1 MGYKFMRR
9 ILGFCVVI
17 VLSCFAFSE
26 SCFAWSG
33 DKYNDCINGSGG
45 RGDIDSVRWA
55 CSHATDS
62 TNACSLW
69 IGSSTSASVV
79 VSSYN
84 PSGDNIVNVQFWGM
98 CTHFPNAAVNITID
112 EGEGS
117 SSSITNPAP
126 FVRGKWPSPTSTTT
140 TLNVDE
146 FIKGLTPTTDAS
158 GNLVYSKSVD
168 VWRCHNLNGVSEPF
182 VSNGSCSNQ
191 DVPVRVIISN
201 QRYTQSYVSVQKL
214 GSDVVDQISTGNPS
228 NSGIVQLSNNEQPG
242 YISNQAGVTDTYM
255 VGDKVTVTF
264 AHSIFSSS
272 ETNNASYTISRTR
285 YGVDSSPSISSGSSS
300 EIVNLNSKSSQTYNL
315 YTNSGYPTTQ
325 TFERSYLVELNNV
338 GLFSVCENVAFG
350 SSGTGACVE
359 LNVLPPT
366 VNEYRA
372 DSNVAIRE
380 ASVISG
386 DYESTGITVSDMDR
400 VRAVVDITAG
410 EERYIVFSHNAY
422 SEMRA
427 YNETWGI
434 DRDSGANRLS
444 ASGSGYTI
452 TDRRYCGASS
462 NINFLSGEGY
472 LIGEPRDCHDDEN
485 VVGDGLGHG
494 LYLARDIYRIRFNTV
509 GTYDFCETFSISGVN
524 KTRVCARVVVRPTI
538 GGDCGAWTPSK
549 YLSSNEWAGYTLTVS
564 KVKNNSVS
572 AYNDWGDMVFAKPG
586 DKIDWIHCYY
596 PGAQRVADTKATPNN
611 YDPNHNMGLSDGS
624 IVGLNNHLM
633 KQYSDWT
640 NKYTITTSSNF
651 RTRKV
656 TTSSGVTETFD
667 KGDSA
672 VKTFEDFYNNAGGYE
687 VVNTLTA
694 ETLVEK
700 IESGKPAV
708 ARVTNNGLH
717 TWRCNPEDCSYDVIV
732 SDGHGGTTTVHV
744 PRTCYTGTC
753 KHDDD
758 FFMNNVSSWGTT
770 SSHADV
776 KIPYNFENTVSIE
789 LSNST
794 SVVYAGETARVSS
807 VDVQVGTRNN
817 VTLSGTYATRVDDA
831 QVKVIGYVSDS
842 SNGGTIPAGGR
853 VSDTG
858 ENICSVSGLSHDG
871 YCDELDFD
879 TRDLNSG
886 GSVNGSTDSIGSLQ
900 HGRYNVYDVN
910 IGKYFCVVA
919 AVYPYTVAND
929 TVMSA
934 SGYRD
939 WYVSEPSCKQIA
951 KKPIFQVLGGGVYSA
966 GNIRTIAGVKNHL
979 SGIYGYEPINRNHV
993 TAFNSWAEQGVVSK
1007 GAASNFAS
1015 GAATGL
1021 NQWYYGSFEGAFPS
1035 YCNNRVPLS
1044 FANSPCGVATGN
1056 TTGNLGS
1063 ISSSSTLNV
1072 SNRRSLVDYWTSKIP
1087 GELESID
1094 SNSATIGDGGDYH
1107 VVGGAVDIGTGTIL
1121 RYTYK
1126 NGNLDLDSA
1135 VVPNQVTHIVKA
1147 EGDINI
1153 KGDISYDKGV
1163 GMALSSY
1170 IPKVI
1175 IYAGGNIDIDC
1186 EVGTIDAIL
1195 IAEGKV
1201 DTCANFSASTEDK
1214 QLVINGV
1221 VIADQ
1226 IDFNRVYGAGVGA
1239 SSGVPAEIINYDI
1252 SALLWGRYV
1261 AGSSQ
1266 SNKLT
1271 MTYQHE
1277 LAPRL

>member
-1 MGYKFMRR
+1 MRR
-9 ILGFCVVI
+9 ILVFCVAI
-17 VLSCFAFSE
+17 ALSCFAFSA
-26 SCFAWSG
+26 SCSAWSG
-33 DKYNDCINGSGG
+33 SRYNSCINSSGG

-55 CSHATDS
+55 CEHATDS
-62 TNACSLW
+62 VNACSLW

-98 CTHFPNAAVNITID
+98 CTSSPNMAGNITTD
-112 EGEGS
+112 NDNN
-117 SSSITNPAP
+117 SITNPGP
-126 FVRGKWPSPTSTTT
+126 FIRGTWASPTYTTAS
-140 TLNVDE
+140 LNVDM
-146 FIKGLTPTTDAS
+146 FIAGLTPTIDAG
-158 GNLVYSKSVD
+158 GNFVYSKTID
-168 VWRCHNLNGVSEPF
+168 VGRCHNANGTSLPF
-182 VSNGSCSNQ
+182 VSNNSCSHQ
-191 DVPVRVIISN
+191 GVPVGVVVN
-201 QRYTQSYVSVQKL
+201 KQDYTQSYVSVQKF
-214 GSDVVDQISTGNPS
+214 GSDVVDQISTGRPS
-228 NSGIVQLSNNEQPG
+228 NSGTAQLSNNEQPG

-264 AHSIFSSS
+264 AHSVFSSS
-272 ETNNASYTISRTR
+272 ETNNAGYTISRAR

-300 EIVNLNSKSSQTYNL
+300 ETVNLNNKSSQTYNL

-338 GLFSVCENVAFG
+338 GLFSVCENVTFG

-359 LNVLPPT
+359 LNVLPLAI
-366 VNEYRA
+366 NEYRA

-380 ASVISG
+380 SSVISG

-410 EERYIVFSHNAY
+410 EERNIVFSHNAY

-427 YNETWGI
+427 YNETWGL

-444 ASGSGYTI
+444 ANGAGYTI
-452 TDRRYCGASS
+452 TDRRYCGAGG

-472 LIGEPRDCHDDEN
+472 LVGEPRNCHDDEN

-509 GTYDFCETFSISGVN
+509 GTYDFCETFSVGGIN

-538 GGDCGAWTPSK
+538 SGDCGAWTPSK

-572 AYNDWGDMVFAKPG
+572 AYNDWDDTVFAKPG

-596 PGAQRVADTKATPNN
+596 PGAQKVADTKATPNN
-611 YDPNHNMGLSDGS
+611 YDPAHNMSLSNGS

-633 KQYSDWT
+633 KQYGDWT
-640 NKYTITTSSNF
+640 NEYKITTSDNF

-656 TTSSGVTETFD
+656 TTASGITETFGD
-667 KGDSA
+667 GDSS
-672 VKTFEDFYNNAGGYE
+672 VKTFEDFYNNSGGYE
-687 VVNTLTA
+687 VANTLTA
-694 ETLVEK
+694 ETLTEK

-708 ARVTNNGLH
+708 AKVTDSGLH
-717 TWRCNPEDCSYDVIV
+717 TWRCNPVDCSYDITV

-744 PRTCYTGTC
+744 PRTCYTGIC
-753 KHDDD
+753 KHDDN
-758 FFMNNVSSWGTT
+758 FFTNNVSSWGTT

-776 KIPYNFENTVSIE
+776 KIPYNFENTASIE

-794 SVVYAGETARVSS
+794 NIVYAGETARVSS
-807 VDVQVGTRNN
+807 VDVQVGMRNN
-817 VTLSGTYATRVDDA
+817 TTLNGTYATRVDDA
-831 QVKVIGYVSDS
+831 QIKVIGYVSDS

-853 VSDTG
+853 VSNTG
-858 ENICSVSGLSHDG
+858 GNICSVSGLSHDG
-871 YCDELDFD
+871 HCDELDFD
-879 TRDLNSG
+879 ARDLNSG
-886 GSVNGSTDSIGSLQ
+886 GSVNGGTDSIGSLQ

-929 TVMSA
+929 TVMST

-979 SGIYGYEPINRNHV
+979 SGIYGYEPIDRNHV

-1007 GAASNFAS
+1007 GTVSNFAS

-1021 NQWYYGSFEGAFPS
+1021 NQWYYGSYEGVSPS
-1035 YCNNRVPLS
+1035 YCNDRVPLS
-1044 FANSPCGVATGN
+1044 FANYPCAT

-1063 ISSSSTLNV
+1063 NSVSSTLNV
-1072 SNRRSLVDYWTSKIP
+1072 GNRRSLVDYWTSKIP
-1087 GELESID
+1087 GGLESIVD
-1094 SNSATIGDGGDYH
+1094 DRATISDGRHYR
-1107 VVGGAVDIGTGTIL
+1107 VVGGAVDVGTGTIL

-1135 VVPNQVTHIVKA
+1135 VIPNQVTHIVKA
-1147 EGDINI
+1147 DGDINV
-1153 KGDISYDKGV
+1153 KGDIGYDKSV

-1170 IPKVI
+1170 IPKLI
-1175 IYAGGNIDIDC
+1175 IYAGGNIGIDC
-1186 EVGTIDAIL
+1186 EVESIDAIL

-1201 DTCANFSASTEDK
+1201 DTCANFSASSEDK
-1214 QLVINGV
+1214 QLTINGV

-1226 IDFNRVYGAGVGA
+1226 VEFNRVYGAGVGA
-1239 SSGVPAEIINYDI
+1239 NSGVPAEIINYDI